1 MQLLVLIINI
11 ILNVALLFIAAN
23 AVLSHDDQAAVDMW
37 HHCMWSS
44 MVLIVANL
52 VFCIAR
58 MIILWRRGKKEKSLW
73 GIVVLFLLPVGAY
86 YLWGGYLL
94 VLAVAGGLPGGD

>member
-1 MQLLVLIINI
+1 
-11 ILNVALLFIAAN
+11 
-23 AVLSHDDQAAVDMW
+23 
-37 HHCMWSS
+37 
-44 MVLIVANL
+44 
-52 VFCIAR
+52 

-73 GIVVLFLLPVGAY
+73 GMVVLFLLPVGAY